1 MTDAS
6 SEGPR
11 IVRVLPDI
19 AGVHETFDYRVPET
33 WRADG
38 RARHLVAG
46 TVVRMPFSG
55 RRVRGWIA
63 ECDPSDAYTGGEL
76 SLLTK
81 LVGAGPAED
90 VMELSRWAARRW
102 AGAWCFFVNTAT
114 APRVIPLSS
123 RSGEAAGR
131 VAEADTGGDG
141 EAGRIGGGPVAGGGG
156 SGAESG
162 GSGGGANGSA
172 SGGRKVTAGV
182 EVSEGKYDAC
192 FSHPVSV
199 VRIPPAEDLWPVVEA
214 ALHRTDPLMVVPTL
228 AAAVRLAER
237 LRRAGRATALL
248 PDDWRAA
255 AAGGAAVVGTRSAV
269 FGPSPRLGAV
279 VVFDEHDGSLTSER
293 SPTWHAREVAVERA
307 RRCGVPCVLTSPV
320 PTLEALQ
327 LASPGAIF
335 APTPEEEKAGWPE
348 LEIVDLR
355 NPEHRRTGLL
365 TEALVKRLRESRRAV
380 CVLNRKGRARLLA
393 CGACRELVRC
403 DECSASVS
411 ELDAGLL
418 TCGRCGSE
426 RPRLCSFCGSMRLKA
441 IRPGIS
447 RLADDL
453 RALLRTEVAE
463 VSRERPWES
472 SDARV
477 LIGTEAA
484 IYQAPDADL
493 VAFLDLDPELTAPR
507 FRANEQAMAQLAR
520 ASRLLGRSTTNGR
533 LMIGT
538 RLVDHVVIRS
548 IRESS
553 PEILS
558 DYDRSLRR
566 RLRFPP
572 FGALAEISG
581 DAAPEF
587 VRRLGSP
594 EGIAVSRLEKDGKWI
609 VRAPNSEALSDLL
622 NGVER
627 PKGRLRVGV
636 DSSHL

>member
-6 SEGPR
+6 PEGPR

-38 RARHLVAG
+38 RARYLVAG

-81 LVGAGPAED
+81 LVGAGPAKD

-123 RSGEAAGR
+123 RIVKAAGK
-131 VAEADTGGDG
+131 VAEPDTGAGAGGSEPDTGAGTDGGGADGGRGGADTG
-141 EAGRIGGGPVAGGGG
+141 AAT
-156 SGAESG
+156 
-162 GSGGGANGSA
+162 A
-172 SGGRKVTAGV
+172 SGGRKVTLGV

-214 ALHRTDPLMVVPTL
+214 ALRRTDPLMVVPTL
-228 AAAVRLAER
+228 AAAVRLTER
-237 LRRAGRATALL
+237 LRRAGRKTAHL
-248 PDDWRAA
+248 PDNWRAA

-411 ELDAGLL
+411 ELEAGRL
-418 TCGRCGSE
+418 TCGRCDSE

-441 IRPGIS
+441 VRPGIS

-520 ASRLLGRSTTNGR
+520 ASRLLGRSTTKGR

-566 RLRFPP
+566 RLQFPP

-609 VRAPNSEALSDLL
+609 VRAPNPEALSDLL